1 MPLSVAQTASQYVYY
16 APVVCYCSRFLLY
29 SFELSGSVEINEIK
43 NNSGSIGIY
52 GDE

>member
-1 MPLSVAQTASQYVYY
+1 MRRLSVIAAV
-16 APVVCYCSRFLLY
+16 FLY